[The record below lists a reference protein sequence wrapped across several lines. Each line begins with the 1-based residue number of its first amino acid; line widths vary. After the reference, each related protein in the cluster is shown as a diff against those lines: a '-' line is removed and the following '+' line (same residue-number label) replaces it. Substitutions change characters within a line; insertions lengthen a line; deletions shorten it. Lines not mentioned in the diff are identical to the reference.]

1 MIVYYSVV
9 LIKRLECY
17 SMQQD
22 KLELRA
28 YLGKGLYWIE
38 MLKFNQHCNNFVLF
52 DKKFLILD

>member
-28 YLGKGLYWIE
+28 YLGKGLYWSK
-38 MLKFNQHCNNFVLF
+38 MLKFKHGNNFVLF